1 MTDIEKIYKCS
12 INPINYYSLVNFVEV
27 YSNSNDDNDFTNMI
41 INYNK
46 KSSNKNIK
54 YKEELLEYLKNT
66 FGIIID
72 DTVNKV
78 FNIKNN
84 DDKKDFSLVLNTNY
98 NSTMKLTKLFIK
110 ECLKDNIN
118 FDVQFNIDGETD
130 HSFMINCSGN
140 NIYPYINILNRL
152 KEKYP
157 NIFRDINNV
166 GPLFSTV
173 DDKIGICSN
182 KYGIN
187 RFFENRC
194 NELYGSID
202 YTYMSYIYKNYN
214 ERLNHNGNYFPIIK
228 LLTYYVTD
236 EIRSELLESK
246 LSNENFIKKYG
257 FSKDFIN
264 DKDNFKSLAKIVQ
277 KGLIKRFD
285 NKDYDDLELNY
296 RADDFGQII
305 LSKDKVNKALRRA
318 SYEIVKD
325 NKDLKR
331 ASYESVKDKEML
343 HENLYKVFKM
353 SINLI
358 NIDND
363 NFAFDSNWLVDNK
376 KKKKK
381 MF

>member
-1 MTDIEKIYKCS
+1 MTDIERIYKCS
-12 INPINYYSLVNFVEV
+12 INPINYYSLINFVEV
-27 YSNSNDDNDFTNMI
+27 YSNSNDYNDFTNKI
-41 INYNK
+41 INYTK
-46 KSSNKNIK
+46 KSNKKNIK
-54 YKEELLEYLKNT
+54 YKEELVDYIKNT

-72 DTVNKV
+72 DKINKV

-84 DDKKDFSLVLNTNY
+84 DDKKDFSLV
-98 NSTMKLTKLFIK
+98 LTKLFIK

-130 HSFMINCSGN
+130 NSFMINCDGD
-140 NIYPYINILNRL
+140 NIYPYIDILNRL

-157 NIFRDINNV
+157 KLFKDINNV
-166 GPLFSTV
+166 GPLFSVV

-187 RFFENRC
+187 SFCENRC
-194 NELYGSID
+194 DELYGSID
-202 YTYMSYIYKNYN
+202 YTYMSYIYKNYD
-214 ERLNHNGNYFPIIK
+214 ESFIHNGQSFPIIK

-246 LSNENFIKKYG
+246 LSNESFIKKYG

-264 DKDNFKSLAKIVQ
+264 DKDNFQSLAKIVH

-305 LSKDKVNKALRRA
+305 LSKDKVNKALKRA

-325 NKDLKR
+325 R
-331 ASYESVKDKEML
+331 TRL
-343 HENLYKVFKM
+343 HENIDKNIKM
-353 SINLI
+353 TINFL

-363 NFAFDSNWLVDNK
+363 NYAFDSNWLPDNK